1 MIGFGITGTE
11 ATYSTKRVLDFL
23 LFKCASILLDILYY
37 IMSNYTIYTKPE
49 VCNISKLVW
58 ILLATHIWLLN
69 ILA

>member
-49 VCNISKLVW
+49 VCNISKLV
-58 ILLATHIWLLN
+58 
-69 ILA
+69 